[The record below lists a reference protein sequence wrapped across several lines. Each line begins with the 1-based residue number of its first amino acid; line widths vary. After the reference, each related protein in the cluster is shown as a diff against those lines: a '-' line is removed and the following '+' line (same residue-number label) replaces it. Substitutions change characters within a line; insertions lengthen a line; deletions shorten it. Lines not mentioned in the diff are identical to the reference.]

1 MYWLQPPR
9 AAPRSTIVIPRPQN
23 AIRLLNLFQLEDSAR
38 AIALLSRA
46 LHINIALVF
55 LQPALARFGTFRLS
69 RSESNTQ
76 LWTKSVWPN
85 PASYCSELM
94 QLNEKQ
100 KKHLRGLA
108 HGRDPIVM
116 IGQSGAS
123 EAVTKELDIALGAH
137 ELVKVKARVGDRD
150 ERDQILEQLAQQTSS
165 ELVQRIGNVGVFY
178 RARKENP
185 RIILPD

>member
-1 MYWLQPPR
+1 MPG
-9 AAPRSTIVIPRPQN
+9 PQN
-23 AIRLLNLFQLEDSAR
+23 PICPLNLFQLEDSAR
-38 AIALLSRA
+38 AIALVPCA

-55 LQPALARFGTFRLS
+55 LQRALARFGTFRHS
-69 RSESNTQ
+69 RSESTTQ
-76 LWTKSVWPN
+76 LWTKPVWLK
-85 PASYCSELM
+85 PASNCSELM

-150 ERDQILEQLAQQTSS
+150 ERDQILQQLAQQTSS

-178 RARKENP
+178 RASKDKP